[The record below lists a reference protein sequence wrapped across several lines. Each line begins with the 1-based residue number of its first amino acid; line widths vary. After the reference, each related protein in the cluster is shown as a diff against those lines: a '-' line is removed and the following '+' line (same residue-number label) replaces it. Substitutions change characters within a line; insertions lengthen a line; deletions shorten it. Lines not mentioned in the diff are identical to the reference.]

1 MANTPDT
8 PDLAMADPISGHAER
23 RSRVLW
29 ELAEFGMEL
38 ARAVQARALTPGVD
52 AAITQD
58 LILSFT
64 RIARAVRQTIA
75 LEARIERDAR
85 TSASEGAERL
95 TRADRE
101 RRHDHKTR
109 VGRLVE
115 RAIDTDTEASG
126 EEADDLYADLHERL
140 EDADD
145 LAGFADR
152 PVSEIVA
159 HICRELGV
167 APPPALWDEADWG
180 AAGGGAS
187 GPLQISSAPEAEPG
201 TGRADAAWP
210 EQTAGPRKRSP

>member
-1 MANTPDT
+1 M
-8 PDLAMADPISGHAER
+8 L
-23 RSRVLW
+23 
-29 ELAEFGMEL
+29 
-38 ARAVQARALTPGVD
+38 
-52 AAITQD
+52 
-58 LILSFT
+58 
-64 RIARAVRQTIA
+64 
-75 LEARIERDAR
+75 
-85 TSASEGAERL
+85 
-95 TRADRE
+95 
-101 RRHDHKTR
+101 DHKTK

-115 RAIDTDTEASG
+115 RAIDAEVSG

-140 EDADD
+140 ADADD

-210 EQTAGPRKRSP
+210 DQTAGPRKRSP